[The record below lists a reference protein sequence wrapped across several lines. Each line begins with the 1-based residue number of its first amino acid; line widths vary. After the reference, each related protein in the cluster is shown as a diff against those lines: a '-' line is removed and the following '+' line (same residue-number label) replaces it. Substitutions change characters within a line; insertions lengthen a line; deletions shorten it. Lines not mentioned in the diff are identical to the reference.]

1 MPLSVQAILNAS
13 DSSGT
18 CVPSDT
24 SDTFSTPDRLAEME
38 TMLMNWCNDNEVI
51 VLAAKLDPV
60 YSKVSALLM
69 QKNDTVSRAFFF
81 FQYLFR
87 WWPGIVRSAQQA
99 DQDPACPG
107 HKVPE

>member
-24 SDTFSTPDRLAEME
+24 SDTFSTPERLAEME

-81 FQYLFR
+81 FSIFISLVAR
-87 WWPGIVRSAQQA
+87 NRSECSTSRSRPCMSWPQGT
-99 DQDPACPG
+99 
-107 HKVPE
+107 